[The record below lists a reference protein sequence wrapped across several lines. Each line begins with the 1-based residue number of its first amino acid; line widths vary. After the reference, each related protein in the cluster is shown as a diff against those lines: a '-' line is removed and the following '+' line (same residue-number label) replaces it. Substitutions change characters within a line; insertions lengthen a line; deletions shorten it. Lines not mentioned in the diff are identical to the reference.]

1 MLKKLTFTSLLLASG
16 LALALPQ
23 GGEKLSGRGD
33 LSNPTNIKQYSHHL
47 DTSWQSFDIG
57 ANEEVNIRQPSAAS
71 TIMIRVRNG
80 AGTQIDGRLTAN
92 GNVALVNP
100 AGIEFGAGSVVN
112 VGGLLASASGGT
124 ASGGGEVKAFGS
136 ITANVGDIHLQSV
149 SANAGSVFVGGAVEA
164 TSLQVKDGAIILE
177 ASDRVGV
184 ASRATLSAGKILVGG
199 DYQGKGSIANAQVTI
214 IEKGAQLNGGDG
226 GRVIVW
232 SDGYTYFNGSI
243 DVPNGFAEISGKSRL
258 KTGRGFLLN
267 VVAETL
273 LLDPNAIV
281 IRTANASADFE
292 EDQAVTGDINLTGEA
307 ATDYIIDPADI
318 RNYSNGNL
326 IISAN
331 DTIKVNS
338 PIMIGGTVSGSTT
351 PAFNLTLNAGKQI
364 TISATITIINADF
377 IVRTPN
383 AIVISNAINTG
394 TGSIDLRSTN
404 NAITIQASG
413 SLTSGD
419 LTLQS
424 ARSASLSI
432 VSTIT
437 SSGNVILRN
446 VAGTSEPATG
456 NVVISNSITITT
468 GGTLEITA
476 GGDITTA
483 ATSSKK
489 VVIEALGSITWTQGA
504 LTNGSFL
511 SNANATIMVDDTIN
525 FTYTDAA
532 DDAAFS
538 IATLINS
545 ISVDGGTEELS
556 GFDGVQAL
564 TNFSVDAGSAALNLS
579 ALGATDAIVDLR
591 GVNLTL
597 ETTGAVTLSPLF
609 TTILAKSL
617 TLNVG
622 SATANGLELDHP
634 FAFIGIEKLEV
645 NSFIKIANA
654 SESGTTNTLTLRVL
668 TAPTDSN
675 NLRLGGSLVSQSFA
689 IETGGSFE
697 AAPEV
702 DANPDASPPVVAK
715 AADIVIGTTG
725 STADAKGRGNI
736 LLIDNLSL
744 ETTATGGNGQLN
756 ISAANIL
763 TSSNDLALVATEGTS
778 FYFVTPINAGVAD
791 DDDLGSFTVTTDN
804 AKTFAFGVNITAND
818 IIINTGII
826 SLAISGEAESRRTS
840 RLTARND
847 IALTLSG
854 VTASAS
860 DFHDLILTATEDII
874 IDGSI
879 LFSENVEITATART
893 ISFAPTTI
901 TNIQAQKITLTAS
914 NLEEDGTTAAS
925 NDTGSTG
932 ITIAAREG
940 GLFINTDI
948 KTSGTLAVSSDG
960 VIEFQADAPTTLMG
974 SGISYR
980 SAVEGAY
987 RDADL
992 SLIAATSTITIRGYI
1007 GVAGTR
1013 NVDDEGVVTT
1023 SAKLLLSAKSVGIFF
1038 NNIGST
1044 SNLSVVRGVRDA
1056 ITMEV
1061 GEEYSGANAIMAP
1074 ANFQSRPNVFV
1085 FATAAAATG
1094 TRSTAARWGN
1104 SYEAT
1109 AEGATIAAPAPATSS
1124 ATSSTR
1130 SANQIFFHESPI
1142 PSFSDISPITAYPP
1156 SIHVEIDPETWKIP
1170 QMWALLAE

>member
-1 MLKKLTFTSLLLASG
+1 MLKKLTFTSLLLSSG
-16 LALALPQ
+16 LALAIPQ

-33 LSNPTNIKQYSHHL
+33 LSNPSNIEQYSHHL

-57 ANEEVNIRQPSAAS
+57 AREEVNIRQPSAAS

-214 IEKGAQLNGGDG
+214 IEKGAHLNGGDG

-243 DVPNGFAEISGKSRL
+243 HVPNGFAEISGKSRL

-364 TISATITIINADF
+364 TISATITILNADF

-532 DDAAFS
+532 ADAAFS

-564 TNFSVDAGSAALNLS
+564 TNFSVDVGSAALNLS

-597 ETTGAVTLSPLF
+597 ETTGAITLSPLF

-645 NSFIKIANA
+645 NSFIKISNTT
-654 SESGTTNTLTLRVL
+654 ESGTNTLTLRVL

-702 DANPDASPPVVAK
+702 PADSDAGTDLVP
-715 AADIVIGTTG
+715 ADIVIGTTG

-744 ETTATGGNGQLN
+744 ETTATGGSIHLN

-763 TSSNDLALVATEGTS
+763 TSSNDLATEGTS

-791 DDDLGSFTVTTDN
+791 DDELGSFTVTTAN
-804 AKTFAFGVNITAND
+804 TFAFGTNITAND
-818 IIINTGII
+818 IEINVANI
-826 SLAISGEAESRRTS
+826 SLANSGEAESRNTS
-840 RLTARND
+840 RLTARNN
-847 IALTLSG
+847 IRLTLG
-854 VTASAS
+854 GATISAS
-860 DFHDLILTATEDII
+860 DFHDLILMATEDII
-874 IDGSI
+874 INGFFV
-879 LFSENVEITATART
+879 FSKNVEITATARR
-893 ISFAPTTI
+893 INLATTAATSI
-901 TNIQAQKITLTAS
+901 HAHKVTLTAS
-914 NLEEDGTTAAS
+914 NLAEDGTTAAS
-925 NDTGSTG
+925 NMAGSHDITFMVRTGG
-932 ITIAAREG
+932 
-940 GLFINTDI
+940 FVINTNI
-948 KTSGTLAVSSDG
+948 KTSGFLTLFSGGSIEFEDG
-960 VIEFQADAPTTLMG
+960 VATELAGATLD
-974 SGISYR
+974 YR
-980 SAVEGAY
+980 SATEGAY

-992 SLIAATSTITIRGYI
+992 TLTATTDTMTIRGYI

-1023 SAKLLLSAKSVGIFF
+1023 SAKLLFSAK
-1038 NNIGST
+1038 GST
-1044 SNLSVVRGVRDA
+1044 IAFSNRSAGMPSVVKGLRDA
-1056 ITMEV
+1056 ITIEV
-1061 GEEYSGANAIMAP
+1061 GTDFSGTDAIMAP
-1074 ANFQSRPNVFV
+1074 ANFQSRPGVFV
-1085 FATAAAATG
+1085 FASTSDTTG

-1130 SANQIFFHESPI
+1130 SANQIFFYESPI
-1142 PSFSDISPITAYPP
+1142 PSFSDISPIIAYPP
-1156 SIHVEIDPETWKIP
+1156 SFHVEIDPETWKIP
-1170 QMWALLAE
+1170 QIWALLAE